1 MHPDLYLFVER
12 VRARELQEE
21 AGRQRTA
28 RLVAPA
34 SVVSAFEER
43 LGWALVKTGLRLVD
57 RHAYRLQ
64 WSQSVP
70 PR

>member
-1 MHPDLYLFVER
+1 MHPDLFLFVER
-12 VRARELQEE
+12 VRGRELQEE
-21 AGRQRTA
+21 ADRQRKV
-28 RLVAPA
+28 RLAAPA

-43 LGWALVKTGLRLVD
+43 LGWALVRTGLRLVD
-57 RHAYRLQ
+57 RHACRLQ